1 MAASFLTCMS
11 AACTSELDESISE
24 LNGIYLDL
32 NFTTAETRANLN
44 PDGTGSFS
52 EGDKIGLYINN
63 NTSVEYREVTLTNG
77 IWQPRLRRSDFG
89 EGPLTLSAHY
99 PILPDDGSEGTER
112 VIPIAADQTAE
123 GYAASDLLF
132 ARKELAAGDNR
143 AAMTFTRM
151 PCTGSGSNSRTA
163 GKSLRCSSAAGW
175 RGV

>member
-1 MAASFLTCMS
+1 MS

-89 EGPLTLSAHY
+89 EDPLTLSAHY
-99 PILPDDGSEGTER
+99 PILPDGK
-112 VIPIAADQTAE
+112 PIRITNRRQHRRRCPETSGRFREEKPYLSPPEAKISSD
-123 GYAASDLLF
+123 AS
-132 ARKELAAGDNR
+132 
-143 AAMTFTRM
+143 
-151 PCTGSGSNSRTA
+151 
-163 GKSLRCSSAAGW
+163 
-175 RGV
+175 